1 MAWPP
6 KSTFIHEI
14 IDFYIVSL
22 VGKVLI
28 EYDIAYMFASSE
40 DDWTIGGDGPYV
52 ILKETG
58 EAKSRL
64 YSFEEFYEA
73 QEIRGFQI

>member
-1 MAWPP
+1 MISYNEALKKAREL
-6 KSTFIHEI
+6 KSN
-14 IDFYIVSL
+14 ID
-22 VGKVLI
+22 KCI

-40 DDWTIGGDGPYV
+40 DDWTIGGDDPCV